1 MFVDK
6 YNNLAPMRSN
16 RHKSNSLAEISTVF
30 GMTLLLT
37 LFGVFIYFMWSANKK
52 SSEIKEQ
59 LSLDILFHENI
70 DESLVKMMEKK
81 LKAMNEIVVNASYV
95 SKEDG
100 RLLMM
105 KHVGEDAFDI
115 LDGVNPL
122 PASIHVNLNA
132 SYVNPDSASIFASRI
147 MKGNEHIIS
156 EVAYNEAQFLE
167 IGTVFKNFEF
177 IMLFVSI
184 TLLVIAILL
193 IYNTIRLAVFSKR
206 FLIRTMQLV
215 GAKST
220 FIRKPFIFKAFY
232 HGLLSGLLAIL
243 FLVSLWYVFTNINPN
258 IITELS
264 ADTELLKR
272 ELIDFSIIAFGI
284 LVIGILV
291 SVLSTYFALNKFI
304 WIKSEKLY

>member
-1 MFVDK
+1 
-6 YNNLAPMRSN
+6 
-16 RHKSNSLAEISTVF
+16 
-30 GMTLLLT
+30 
-37 LFGVFIYFMWSANKK
+37 
-52 SSEIKEQ
+52 
-59 LSLDILFHENI
+59 
-70 DESLVKMMEKK
+70 
-81 LKAMNEIVVNASYV
+81 
-95 SKEDG
+95 
-100 RLLMM
+100 
-105 KHVGEDAFDI
+105 
-115 LDGVNPL
+115 
-122 PASIHVNLNA
+122 
-132 SYVNPDSASIFASRI
+132 
-147 MKGNEHIIS
+147 
-156 EVAYNEAQFLE
+156 
-167 IGTVFKNFEF
+167 
-177 IMLFVSI
+177 
-184 TLLVIAILL
+184 
-193 IYNTIRLAVFSKR
+193 
-206 FLIRTMQLV
+206 MQLV